1 MAYEGFLI
9 RVGTYEI
16 PLKYI
21 NAEEYTVTL
30 AGKDLDSY
38 NDANG
43 NLQRTSVNN
52 FVPTV
57 EFSTP
62 PLLTDGEIGELF
74 SNIRSQFINPVERK
88 LLAKIFIPELDDYV
102 EQSVYMSDTQFT
114 IYGIFD
120 GVVRYNSVSLT
131 FTGYGGMS
139 F

>member
-9 RVGTYEI
+9 QVGTYKI
-16 PLKYI
+16 PLKYM

-30 AGKDLDSY
+30 AGQDLDSY
-38 NDANG
+38 QDANG
-43 NLQRTSVNN
+43 DLQRTALNN

-62 PLLTDGEIGELF
+62 PLLTDSEIGELF
-74 SNIRSQFINPVERK
+74 SNIRAQFVNPVERK
-88 LLAKIFIPELDDYV
+88 LLAKIFIPEWNDYV
-102 EQSVYMSDTQFT
+102 EQYVYMADTQFT
-114 IYGIFD
+114 IYGIYD
-120 GVVRYNSVSLT
+120 GVVRYNAASLA

>member
-9 RVGTYEI
+9 QVGTYKI

-30 AGKDLDSY
+30 TGQDVDSY

-43 NLQRTSVNN
+43 NLQRTAMNN
-52 FVPTV
+52 FVPAV

-62 PLLTDGEIGELF
+62 PLLTDSEIGELF

-88 LLAKIFIPELDDYV
+88 LPAKIFIPELNDYV
-102 EQSVYMSDTQFT
+102 EQNVYMADTQFT

-131 FTGYGGMS
+131 FTGYGGTS